1 VSKTL
6 RFESADFPEMVGRQA
21 AGAAMGGLPLHP
33 LQSIGPI
40 DKLMCEQIGAYFSQ
54 YQDAKR
60 KVDAHVEEVGIQAAM
75 DVIGRFVS
83 YVENM
88 PPRILD
94 HVARVRP
101 MIIELIADVQSKS
114 A

>member
-1 VSKTL
+1 
-6 RFESADFPEMVGRQA
+6 
-21 AGAAMGGLPLHP
+21 
-33 LQSIGPI
+33 
-40 DKLMCEQIGAYFSQ
+40 MCEQIGAYFSQ

-75 DVIGRFVS
+75 DVIDRFVT
-83 YVENM
+83 YVHDM

-101 MIIELIADVQSKS
+101 MIIGLIAEVQSKS